1 MEKYWGRCIW
11 WKWYLLTAT
20 NVALFVGRITRATR
34 PMAATNTQPMVELVR
49 WRMTFSRTPKDTE
62 STIMLGP
69 WCRFNEAIIIV
80 ITIVNAI
87 AILMIVTYIV
97 LFRDGFSLHLFWITV
112 TRFFQK
118 CLVGSLVRHEQ
129 VKPQQNT
136 VAARSE
142 VVAWHTA
149 DSRLILKAVIGHP
162 SLKKR
167 SS

>member
-1 MEKYWGRCIW
+1 
-11 WKWYLLTAT
+11 
-20 NVALFVGRITRATR
+20 
-34 PMAATNTQPMVELVR
+34 MAATNTQPMVELVR

>member
-1 MEKYWGRCIW
+1 
-11 WKWYLLTAT
+11 
-20 NVALFVGRITRATR
+20 
-34 PMAATNTQPMVELVR
+34 
-49 WRMTFSRTPKDTE
+49 
-62 STIMLGP
+62 MLGP

-80 ITIVNAI
+80 IAIVNAI
-87 AILMIVTYIV
+87 AILMIVTYLV

-112 TRFFQK
+112 TF
-118 CLVGSLVRHEQ
+118 LVCHEQ